1 MNEACPY
8 TLPWD

>member
-8 TLPWD
+8 TIPWD